1 MVGRGLRTGAPQA
14 NIVADTATV
23 RQEGRMRRVQAGSAV
38 GGGRIAGGSSS
49 QIFPQ
54 RLIPLPHKGACGN
67 DDLYA
72 QTVV

>member
-1 MVGRGLRTGAPQA
+1 MNKELYDWQEECLERWFEHNGRG
-14 NIVADTATV
+14 IVH
-23 RQEGRMRRVQAGSAV
+23 
-38 GGGRIAGGSSS
+38 GRIIGGSSS

-72 QTVV
+72 QTAV